1 MTGDSLGTTHPDAAR
16 RKLAAKRHNERTKL
30 LANAFHAMSLG
41 VIGAGVIIP
50 SVASPP
56 KLLQI
61 QTLGWVLMA
70 VGLHLVA
77 QAVLQFLRSE
87 E

>member
-1 MTGDSLGTTHPDAAR
+1 MTDPEAANR
-16 RKLAAKRHNERTKL
+16 RLAAKRHNERTKL

-50 SVASPP
+50 AVAFPA
-56 KLLQI
+56 KLL
-61 QTLGWVLMA
+61 TLETLAWVLIA
-70 VGLHLVA
+70 VGLHSAA

-87 E
+87 DYP

>member
-1 MTGDSLGTTHPDAAR
+1 MSEPQDSKR
-16 RKLAAKRHNERTKL
+16 ELAAKRHNERTKL
-30 LANAFHAMSLG
+30 LSNAFHAMSLG

-50 SVASPP
+50 SVASPA

-61 QTLGWVLMA
+61 ETLAWVLIA
-70 VGLHLVA
+70 IGLHLVA

-87 E
+87 D